1 MEGLSP
7 ASVDSFDRLFPRRE
21 LFRGKAL
28 ASILWSFLDTC
39 CLVLALFVIFLVV
52 DLLETSGELV
62 ISAHQPTQ
70 TLAENK
76 ATAETEWAE
85 LEPIIGPE
93 NFAALAPRVST
104 GETEY
109 RMTLDNT
116 GVLPTVWKS
125 RHHWWGGLIANAYRM
140 LPSLRSNR
148 PALAALVFIGICL
161 GLVRTLFATLARRAR
176 SDAALQVAVR
186 LRQMI
191 HRQRLRLGPGDLTDS
206 EAQSVRDIF
215 MNDTEV
221 VRRGIYDWIGRF
233 GRYPLTLALLFLLAM
248 SIHWRLTLQCIIP
261 LAFGWYLLQRQRF
274 STQQKARYADSQSE
288 EQLRI
293 LADGLDKTRLIRG
306 YGMDEFESAQFQHN
320 LERYR
325 ASTSQISRSER
336 GSQWISRFIV
346 ILVVSVVLII
356 LGLKVLEPAGTPY
369 GLSLSATLVLMT
381 IFAWMYRPLEELF
394 HAVRARRDVAT
405 IADRIY
411 RYLDRVPTVGQAVGA
426 KFLQPL
432 SKRIH
437 FENVSYTLKNRGRLL
452 NQLELK
458 IPAGNSVALVSHDPL
473 VPKALAY
480 LLPRFIEPNENGG
493 RVLFDGQDIAWV
505 TLESLRAET
514 VYVSGSDPL
523 MTGTV
528 RENIACGRSDHS
540 LQDVMAAAKQVHAS
554 KFILDLPQGYETMLG
569 EHGEQ
574 LDPGQSFRLGLAR
587 AMLRDPALLIIEE
600 PVAQL
605 DEDTKALLDDAYNR
619 IFRDRTVILL
629 PSRLSSVKRADR
641 VVLLHNG
648 RVDSIGPHAELAS
661 TSQLYRHW
669 EYLRFSAM
677 SKEVTSR

>member
-1 MEGLSP
+1 MEGLAP

-28 ASILWSFLDTC
+28 ASIVWSLLETC
-39 CLVLALFVIFLVV
+39 CLVLTLFVIFLIV
-52 DLLETSGELV
+52 DLLETGGELV
-62 ISAHQPTQ
+62 ISANQ
-70 TLAENK
+70 AEHSRAERK
-76 ATAETEWAE
+76 AAVEAEWAE
-85 LEPIIGPE
+85 LKPLIGAE
-93 NFAALAPRVST
+93 NFANLKPEIDPSAN
-104 GETEY
+104 GY
-109 RMTLDNT
+109 RMTLRNS
-116 GVLPTVWKS
+116 GVLPTIWKS
-125 RHHWWGGLIANAYRM
+125 RHHWWGNLFAGAYRAI
-140 LPSLRSNR
+140 PSLRLNR
-148 PALAALVFIGICL
+148 SALVALVFIGICL
-161 GLVRTLFATLARRAR
+161 GLVRTLFASLARKAR

-206 EAQSVRDIF
+206 EAGTVRDIF
-215 MNDTEV
+215 MKDTEV

-233 GRYPLTLALLFLLAM
+233 GRYPLMLALLFVLAL

-274 STQQKARYADSQSE
+274 STGQKARYAESQSD

-306 YGMDEFESAQFQHN
+306 YGMDEFESSQFQHN

-325 ASTSQISRSER
+325 TSTSQISRSER
-336 GSQWISRFIV
+336 VSQWVSRFIV
-346 ILVVSVVLII
+346 ILVASVVLII
-356 LGLKVLEPAGTPY
+356 LGLKVLEPPGTPY
-369 GLSLSATLVLMT
+369 GLTLSAALVLMT

-394 HAVRARRDVAT
+394 HAYRERRDVAT

-437 FENVSYTLKNRGRLL
+437 FENVSYSLKNRGRLL

-458 IPAGNSVALVSHDPL
+458 IPAGNSVAVVSLDPL
-473 VPKALAY
+473 EPKALAY
-480 LLPRFIEPNENGG
+480 LLPRFIEPTENGG

-514 VYVSGSDPL
+514 VYVGGSDPL
-523 MTGTV
+523 ITGTV
-528 RENIACGRSDHS
+528 RENISCGRSDHS

-574 LDPGQSFRLGLAR
+574 LDAGQSFRLGLAR

-600 PVAQL
+600 PIAPL

-619 IFRDRTVILL
+619 IFRDRTVIVL
-629 PSRLSSVKRADR
+629 PSRLSTIKRADR
-641 VVLLHNG
+641 VVLLHQG
-648 RVDSIGPHAELAS
+648 RVDSIGPHADLVR

-669 EYLRFSAM
+669 EYLRFNAISR
-677 SKEVTSR
+677 EVTGR

>member
-1 MEGLSP
+1 MEGLAP
-7 ASVDSFDRLFPRRE
+7 APVDSFDRLFPRRE
-21 LFRGKAL
+21 MFRGKAL
-28 ASILWSFLDTC
+28 ASIAWSLLETF
-39 CLVLALFVIFLVV
+39 CLVLTLFVIFLIL
-52 DLLETSGELV
+52 DLLETGGELV
-62 ISAHQPTQ
+62 ITADRAGQ
-70 TLAENK
+70 TLAENQ
-76 ATAETEWAE
+76 ATVEAEFAA
-85 LEPIIGPE
+85 LKPIIGE
-93 NFAALAPRVST
+93 ANFNALSPRVLTSSS
-104 GETEY
+104 EY
-109 RMTLDNT
+109 RLTLENT
-116 GVLPTVWKS
+116 GVLPTVWRS
-125 RHHWWGGLIANAYRM
+125 RQHWWGGIFANAYRSIA
-140 LPSLRSNR
+140 SLRLNR
-148 PALAALVFIGICL
+148 SALVTLVLIGIFL
-161 GLVRTLFATLARRAR
+161 GFVRTFFASLARRAR

-186 LRQMI
+186 LRQLI

-206 EAQSVRDIF
+206 EASTVRDIF
-215 MNDTEV
+215 IKDSEV

-233 GRYPLTLALLFLLAM
+233 GRYPIMLAMLFLLAL
-248 SIHWRLTLQCIIP
+248 SIHWRLTLQCVIP

-274 STQQKARYADSQSE
+274 ATAQKAKYAESQSE

-306 YGMDEFESAQFQHN
+306 YGMDEFESSQFQQN

-325 ASTSQISRSER
+325 ASTSRISRSER

-346 ILVVSVVLII
+346 ILATSVVLII
-356 LGLKVLEPAGTPY
+356 LGLKVLEPAGAPH
-369 GLSLSATLVLMT
+369 GLSLSATLLLLT
-381 IFAWMYRPLEELF
+381 IFAGMYRPLEELF
-394 HAVRARRDVAT
+394 HAVRERRDVAT

-437 FENVSYTLKNRGRLL
+437 FENVSYNLKNRGRLL
-452 NQLELK
+452 NQLDLK
-458 IPAGNSVALVSHDPL
+458 IPAGNSVAIVSHDPL
-473 VPKALAY
+473 EPKALAY

-514 VYVSGSDPL
+514 VYVGGSDPL

-528 RENIACGRSDHS
+528 RENIACGRADHS
-540 LQDVMAAAKQVHAS
+540 LQDIMAAAKQVHAS

-600 PVAQL
+600 PAAQL

-629 PSRLSSVKRADR
+629 PSRLSTVKRADR
-641 VVLLHNG
+641 VVLLHQG
-648 RVDSIGPHAELAS
+648 RVDSIGPHAELARN
-661 TSQLYRHW
+661 SQLYRHW

-677 SKEVTSR
+677 SREVTGR